1 MKFNFPACIFCA
13 DCFAMVWVKA
23 QSEKM
28 VGWWHRIFIIWWLL
42 EGGWVSPRVRRRW
55 SAGDTA
61 AKAQWVGLPP
71 SAYSNTL
78 HTLLTGFSVWW
89 FSVWWSSSTSQCRR
103 RVPSCILTGQQ
114 FTVTEASLKGKGGL
128 GIGQDAMEVLRGG
141 HLNISSCIVELI
153 FENPSSKFAFARYH
167 HHRLIYCMHVS
178 TLCILCT
185 TFFLHSGWL
194 FNEHPGDKTAS
205 LDGATLFIVKCYKSS
220 NSCAFS
226 KC

>member
-78 HTLLTGFSVWW
+78 HTLHTLLTGFSVWW
-89 FSVWWSSSTSQCRR
+89 LTVWSSSSTSQCRR

-141 HLNISSCIVELI
+141 GSFKYILMYCRIDFWKPFTQICFCTVSP
-153 FENPSSKFAFARYH
+153 PSSHLLHACINPLHIMH
-167 HHRLIYCMHVS
+167 HLFPPLGMIIQWAPRWQNSQLGRSNFIHRKML
-178 TLCILCT
+178 
-185 TFFLHSGWL
+185 
-194 FNEHPGDKTAS
+194 
-205 LDGATLFIVKCYKSS
+205 
-220 NSCAFS
+220 
-226 KC
+226 